1 MKQFTSFNQ
10 AFKWVDDVVKKS
22 VEKALPK
29 VTKQYYK
36 DSKEFTYIDTQTMYD
51 SGETRSDFK
60 KGLILIK
67 APQVR
72 WLYYTS
78 GINAGPGNRSAV
90 PQWFER
96 TKIENKAKYLKMI
109 AEIINQQ
116 KKE

>member
-1 MKQFTSFNQ
+1 MKQFNNFEQ
-10 AFKWVDDVVKKS
+10 ALNWVGKVVKQAS
-22 VEKALPK
+22 EKALPEI
-29 VTKQYYK
+29 TEQAYK
-36 DSKEFTYIDTQTMYD
+36 DSEKYTYIDTRAMYD
-51 SGETRSDFK
+51 SGEMNSDFK
-60 KGLILIK
+60 RGIVLIK

-96 TKIENKAKYLKMI
+96 TKIEHKDDYIKMI
-109 AEIINQQ
+109 VENIKRQ